1 MNVVYRRFYLSTIL
15 TIFGHFL
22 LFKKVSY
29 DPVTKPSNVS
39 IYFAKSFLKF
49 RIFQETRASSIVSSE
64 TNRADKIILN
74 VFGIAMYT
82 KLKSCMVFSTQ
93 EKSLWAATLRYSC
106 PEKELSSEI
115 TENFQE
121 TILDAATFSKLLLVL
136 HNLFGYLPN
145 FQKDF

>member
-22 LFKKVSY
+22 LFKRISY

-39 IYFAKSFLKF
+39 IYFVKSFLKF
-49 RIFQETRASSIVSSE
+49 RIFQETRASSRDSSE

-74 VFGIAMYT
+74 AFGVAVHA
-82 KLKSCMVFSTQ
+82 KLKSFTVFSIQ

-106 PEKELSSEI
+106 PEKGLFSEI
-115 TENFQE
+115 TENFQK
-121 TILDAATFSKLLLVL
+121 TILDAATFLKLPLVMD
-136 HNLFGYLPN
+136 NLFGHLPN
-145 FQKDF
+145 F